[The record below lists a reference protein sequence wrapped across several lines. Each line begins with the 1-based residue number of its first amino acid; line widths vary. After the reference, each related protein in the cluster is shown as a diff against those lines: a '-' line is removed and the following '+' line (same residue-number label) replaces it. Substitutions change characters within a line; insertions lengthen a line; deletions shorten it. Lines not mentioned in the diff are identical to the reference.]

1 MDKSIE
7 IKIITADNA
16 KELSDLLSSEES
28 DYSKYFIPFDFDFHS
43 IHSLLIK
50 SIVDQY
56 YGIFIDSRLSG
67 FYMLRGKDEGFS
79 VPAYG
84 VFISKKYSGLG
95 LAKLSLYHAYSVC
108 KTNNIKEMMLKVHPE
123 NTYAKKMYEDFGF
136 KLTGTDEK
144 NDNFIFKIK
153 IEKKLDL

>member
-7 IKIITADNA
+7 IKIITANNA
-16 KELSDLLSSEES
+16 KELSDLLSSEKS
-28 DYSKYFIPFDFDFHS
+28 DYSKYFIPFDFGQHS
-43 IHSLLIK
+43 IHSLLKK
-50 SIVDQY
+50 SIADKY
-56 YGIFIDSRLSG
+56 YGIFVDRGLSG
-67 FYMLRGKDEGFS
+67 FYMLRGIDEGFS

-95 LAKLSLYHAYSVC
+95 LAKLTLYHAYSVC

-136 KLTGTDEK
+136 KFSGKDKK
-144 NDNFIFKIK
+144 NDNFIYKIK
-153 IEKKLDL
+153 IEK